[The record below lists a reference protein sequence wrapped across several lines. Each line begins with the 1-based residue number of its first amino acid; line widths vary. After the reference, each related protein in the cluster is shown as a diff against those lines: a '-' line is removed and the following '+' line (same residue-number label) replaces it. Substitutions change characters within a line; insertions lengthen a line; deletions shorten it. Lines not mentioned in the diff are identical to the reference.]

1 MNYVFVQKINQFLR
15 CFEAVR
21 YPGAT
26 KVRGQSAAALPAPS
40 QTQAQALAA
49 SYTPHGL
56 AQWFLPG
63 FQTVLSWIHLR
74 TSWDAS
80 LESFTWLL

>member
-40 QTQAQALAA
+40 QTQALALAA
-49 SYTPHGL
+49 PYTLMALRSGF
-56 AQWFLPG
+56 FLD
-63 FQTVLSWIHLR
+63 FRQC
-74 TSWDAS
+74 
-80 LESFTWLL
+80 